1 MSRKSKPPSK
11 AAKETTK
18 EVEVSQEQMD
28 DIIKLSNAVDAAQQE
43 MNIYATAVLA
53 GHSLTGWVP
62 KSYDSEKLVIVVEK
76 A

>member
-28 DIIKLSNAVDAAQQE
+28 DILKLNNAINAVQQE
-43 MNIYATAVLA
+43 MDIYVTAVLA
-53 GHSLTGWVP
+53 GHSLTGWKP